1 MMKNTTEYKK
11 HQSKETLRKYHFSRK
26 DVAFKSDL
34 KDNST
39 NLSPGLKWSRKISF
53 TSTLYFQTNI
63 IIIVNHI

>member
-1 MMKNTTEYKK
+1 M
-11 HQSKETLRKYHFSRK
+11 ETLGKYHSSRK

-39 NLSPGLKWSRKISF
+39 NLSPGLKWSHKISF
-53 TSTLYFQTNI
+53 TNTLYFQTNI